1 MSDPPISSPEQLGG
15 LDLVPIFS
23 YLRPPV
29 EDFIRWLHRVST
41 DDDLVD
47 IIRAD
52 LGLESITPGT
62 RPELTAAQKK
72 RVEEIIQSGLDRNQ
86 KLEDLSDE
94 EREKAKLEAQDK
106 LIEEAAT
113 AEAFAELTLQ
123 VIELYEIIQV
133 FSAAVDDDS
142 ASVSDAIWMFAGPF
156 STGFLEA
163 RVPAA
168 HGLLQL
174 LGVVTGEHHEVID
187 AIDFTGLVSPFDV
200 LDEGEDPEEIE
211 SVADQRTQRIAQ
223 FVIAA
228 VSVLDAKFQ
237 PDEGEGEDKFVAF
250 SGWDPEPDDDPK
262 SVEIASRAVT
272 FTVPLDLGLGVTA
285 PLVTVVALKSDEGGP
300 GVLVSVSAG
309 WSFSVGPAFTI
320 SVDVNG
326 AASLVIGPDGC
337 DALGGAE
344 FLLTAEGG
352 SDPATGRGV
361 LLGSP
366 DRSRLQLGH
375 YDWRAGVSADA
386 GRWFANARLR
396 DAKIVIDLADG
407 NAFLRA
413 LAGKRFELDFDV
425 EFVVDNIDG
434 PRLRG
439 GSGATVRLPLRR
451 TISGFFVLQYVEL
464 RVKFDDLEVEF
475 AAGVTLDFSIFR
487 LSLDRVGFTYSA
499 DIGEKGPAEL
509 GALLPPSGIGLE
521 IDAGWISG
529 GGSLFFDLDRGEYS
543 GVLELSI
550 GTWGINAIGMVTTKR
565 PDGTDGS
572 SFLLMLFLDF
582 EIPLFFNIYLT
593 GFGGVFAHDHQLDT
607 DALGSGLRTGALD
620 DLLFPE
626 HPVANAPRL
635 LARYRQLFPI
645 EEGTRVFGLA
655 VELSFGKPAVAT
667 LRVAV
672 MAEWGDRGGGEG
684 MEWLLAGVLHAEL
697 PRKELGGRPY
707 LQLIVDV
714 IGVLE
719 PSQGRA
725 VIRGG
730 VRDSFVG
737 TKTGQRVT
745 LAGEFF
751 LARWRDDPDAA
762 DVWIGSFGG
771 WHPDFRQLPQQVPTD
786 LERFRV
792 GFKLGPVSMSV
803 TLYFAFTPETYQF
816 GVDIQLKAKLGPARL
831 EGRLSID
838 AIIER
843 ESGQFT
849 ALVLFKASIKIWGK
863 GLSVE
868 IKGMLAGPSLWVFQ
882 GTAKISILWK
892 SFEIDIDEEA
902 GSLPGVVDEVVDAI
916 GEVVFAL
923 SSPDN
928 RRPNLPGGR
937 LSMATLAESDSTG
950 PDRAGSDS
958 ESGGALAHPL
968 GTLSIDQVLLP
979 FGTRIERVGERRLPS
994 GPTTLRVESATIGDM
1009 APRPPDPTFG
1019 EFAIGQ
1025 FTEMT
1030 NEERLARTAF
1040 DRLPNGVKVGST
1052 DFVVPSTFRDVE
1064 VEHETR
1070 RVGEEPDPHD
1080 PHDHL
1085 WTVFS
1090 SARATFAFERAELAH
1105 SATGRSSRARSAAL
1119 VAAAEPAT
1127 TSEPA
1132 LVAVSTVDLRPA
1144 ASLLASN
1151 PSSPTLAAAAL
1162 AGATNLLIIPEFEVA
1177 EGVAP

>member
-1 MSDPPISSPEQLGG
+1 MSNPPISSPDQLGG
-15 LDLVPIFS
+15 LDLVPVFS
-23 YLRPPV
+23 YLRPRI
-29 EDFIRWLHRVST
+29 EDFIRWLHRVFT
-41 DDDLVD
+41 DDDVVTA
-47 IIRAD
+47 IRAD

-62 RPELTAAQKK
+62 RPELSAEQQK
-72 RVEEIIQSGLDRNQ
+72 RVEEIIRSR
-86 KLEDLSDE
+86 LEKDQELEELSDE
-94 EREKAKLEAQDK
+94 DREKAKLEAQDQ

-113 AEAFAELTLQ
+113 AQAFAELTLQ
-123 VIELYEIIQV
+123 LIELYEIVQV

-142 ASVSDAIWMFAGPF
+142 VSASDVIWMVAGPF
-156 STGFLEA
+156 ATGYLEA

-200 LDEGEDPEEIE
+200 LDEGKDPEDIE

-228 VSVLDAKFQ
+228 VSALDATFQ
-237 PDEGEGEDKFVAF
+237 PDEGDGEDKFVAF
-250 SGWDPEPDDDPK
+250 SGWDPEPTDDPK

-272 FTVPLDLGLGVTA
+272 FTVPVDLGLGVTA
-285 PLVTVVALKSDEGGP
+285 PLVTVMALKSDEGGP
-300 GVLVSVSAG
+300 GVLLSVSGG
-309 WSFSVGPAFTI
+309 WSYSVGPAFTI
-320 SVDVNG
+320 GVEANG
-326 AASLVIGPDGC
+326 AASLILGPDGC

-352 SDPATGRGV
+352 SDASTGRGV

-366 DRSRLQLGH
+366 DKSRLQIGH
-375 YDWRAGVSADA
+375 YDWRAGISADT

-396 DAKIVIDLADG
+396 DAKIVVDLADG

-413 LAGKRFELDFDV
+413 LAGKRFELDVDV
-425 EFVVDNIDG
+425 EFVVDNVDG

-451 TISGFFVLQYVEL
+451 TISGVFVLQYVEL
-464 RVKFDDLEVEF
+464 RVRFDDLELEF

-499 DIGEKGPAEL
+499 NIGEDDPSEF

-521 IDAGWISG
+521 IDASWISG
-529 GGSLFFDLDRGEYS
+529 GGSLLFDLDRGEYS
-543 GVLELSI
+543 GVLELSV

-565 PDGTDGS
+565 PDGSDGT
-572 SFLLMLFLDF
+572 SFLLMLFLEF

-607 DALGSGLRTGALD
+607 QALGSGLRTGALD

-667 LRVAV
+667 LRLAV

-684 MEWLLAGVLHAEL
+684 KEWLLAGVLHAEL

-737 TKTGQRVT
+737 TKTGPRVT

-751 LARWRDDPDAA
+751 LTRWRDDPDAA
-762 DVWIGSFGG
+762 DIWIGSFGG

-792 GFKLGPVSMSV
+792 GFKLGPVSMSF

-816 GVDIQLKAKLGPARL
+816 GVDVQMKAKLGPARL
-831 EGRLSID
+831 EARLSID
-838 AIIER
+838 AVIER
-843 ESGQFT
+843 ESGQFI

-902 GSLPGVVDEVVDAI
+902 GSLPGVVDEVIDAI
-916 GEVVFAL
+916 GEVVLAL

-928 RRPNLPGGR
+928 RRPDLPAGR
-937 LSMATLAESDSTG
+937 LSMATLAESDTNG
-950 PDRAGSDS
+950 PDPATSDS
-958 ESGGALAHPL
+958 ESAGALVHPL

-979 FGTRIERVGERRLPS
+979 FGTRIERVGDRRLPS
-994 GPTTLRVESATIGDM
+994 GPTTFHVESAAMGDRE
-1009 APRPPDPTFG
+1009 PTVPDPTFG

-1025 FTEMT
+1025 FTEMS

-1040 DRLPNGVKVGST
+1040 DRLPNGVRVGST
-1052 DFVVPSTFRDVE
+1052 DFVVPTTFRDVE
-1064 VEHETR
+1064 VEHETK
-1070 RVGEEPDPHD
+1070 RVDEDPDPHD
-1080 PHDHL
+1080 PLDHR
-1085 WTVFS
+1085 WSIIS
-1090 SARATFAFERAELAH
+1090 STRAAFEFDGTELVH
-1105 SATGRSSRARSAAL
+1105 SAAGRSSRARSAAL

-1132 LVAVSTVDLRPA
+1132 LVAVSAVDLQPA
-1144 ASLLASN
+1144 ASLLGSN
-1151 PSSPTLAAAAL
+1151 PSSPALAATAVADI
-1162 AGATNLLIIPEFEVA
+1162 ADLLIIPEFEVV
-1177 EGVAP
+1177 EGLIP